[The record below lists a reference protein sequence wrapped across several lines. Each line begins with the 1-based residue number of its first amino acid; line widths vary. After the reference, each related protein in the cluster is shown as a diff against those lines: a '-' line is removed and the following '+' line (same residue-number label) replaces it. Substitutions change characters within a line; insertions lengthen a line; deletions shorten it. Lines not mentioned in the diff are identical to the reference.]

1 MINPA
6 VDSPF
11 ARRKILLVEDDEV
24 ALAMYAA
31 ALRMEGFQVRTAAD
45 GLTALRIVE
54 SFDPDV
60 VILDLRLPMASG
72 FDVLHDLRAT
82 SLRMPVIAV
91 SGHDPGIEAAQR
103 DPDFFAALRKPFDP
117 NDLVAVTRRALH
129 HGTGMPA

>member
-1 MINPA
+1 MFNSPSENP
-6 VDSPF
+6 SS
-11 ARRKILLVEDDEV
+11 RRKILLVEDDEV
-24 ALAMYAA
+24 ALTMYASV
-31 ALRMEGFQVRTAAD
+31 LRMEGFHVRTAPD
-45 GLTALRIVE
+45 GLTALRVAE

-117 NDLVAVTRRALH
+117 TELVAMTRRALQ
-129 HGTGMPA
+129 HGTALPT